1 MTTKKEGT
9 KCAICGEYFPDKDRK
24 WLEIVFGN
32 ALAICPTCDSND
44 AKKSKFKTDTL
55 KKIPKAVKDKAEGK
69 RKQFEE
75 ISAKSKARNIK
86 AKSKSETKRVAI
98 QKKAKKVSKKK

>member
-1 MTTKKEGT
+1 MTKEKGT
-9 KCAICGEYFPDKDRK
+9 KCPICSEYFPDKDRK
-24 WLEIVFGN
+24 WLEIVYGN
-32 ALAICPTCDSND
+32 ALAICPTCDSNA

-75 ISAKSKARNIK
+75 ISAKSKERNLK
-86 AKSKSETKRVAI
+86 AKSKSEKKRITI
-98 QKKAKKVSKKK
+98 QKKAKKK